1 MRGTVCGLHG
11 VTRGRAGCWRKASRG
26 EAAAF
31 ALVSDTLEEQVRAPV
46 LYGHPCISSL
56 WKPFLLPSAGSQAWP
71 QHRPVDGLRTLGEAP
86 GARGLGV
93 GGLQG
98 GREEGHV
105 PSTRV
110 RVPNAAP
117 QVRGGGSF
125 LGRRLGPG
133 STRPVQRPGGT
144 ETTAQPLLTPA
155 GALGYPLPSSP
166 QLYPLGKEGP
176 LIAPNPSGA
185 RSVRPV

>member
-1 MRGTVCGLHG
+1 MLG
-11 VTRGRAGCWRKASRG
+11 
-26 EAAAF
+26 
-31 ALVSDTLEEQVRAPV
+31 
-46 LYGHPCISSL
+46 
-56 WKPFLLPSAGSQAWP
+56 AW
-71 QHRPVDGLRTLGEAP
+71 GW
-86 GARGLGV
+86 
-93 GGLQG
+93 GGFQG

-133 STRPVQRPGGT
+133 STWPVQRPGGT